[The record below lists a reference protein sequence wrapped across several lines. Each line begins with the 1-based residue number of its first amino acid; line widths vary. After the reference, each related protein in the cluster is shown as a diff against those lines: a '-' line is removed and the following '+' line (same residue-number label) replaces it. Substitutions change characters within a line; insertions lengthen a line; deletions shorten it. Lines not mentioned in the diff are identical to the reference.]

1 MGASAANTS
10 EVTAIA
16 PAAKRRITEKSLVP
30 VSAEKT
36 IAAPAKRE
44 GEAAASPSRPPVAAT
59 PARGILVARMA
70 VLARPPFDKVPCAI
84 SPMSSGPR
92 ASACTPFQRG
102 R

>member
-16 PAAKRRITEKSLVP
+16 PAAKRRITEKSP

-59 PARGILVARMA
+59 PAPGIRVARMA